1 MTACGYVTSNSCQ
14 AVILLERND
23 AIRQNISVKIGVT
36 LRLKLGPEG
45 IREREREKE
54 RERDRQT
61 NRETDRQRETETETA
76 KERERRESG

>member
-45 IREREREKE
+45 IL
-54 RERDRQT
+54 
-61 NRETDRQRETETETA
+61 
-76 KERERRESG
+76 SLIHS

>member
-45 IREREREKE
+45 IRERERERK
-54 RERDRQT
+54 RE
-61 NRETDRQRETETETA
+61 RETDRQTERQTDRHRE
-76 KERERRESG
+76 